1 MAMKMQANKKLIA
14 FSILSI
20 LIGVAT
26 VAPLAFFMNA
36 KAQTTLDQPQ
46 FSIEIPYTY
55 IGNYWDAN
63 AANITREQNYG
74 WLYSLVFKATPKFEQ
89 TPFSRN
95 ALVDYYK
102 VEISSEKGSV
112 GNLTFTTTN
121 TPGNQ
126 PWNFTFQSD
135 QWFNF
140 TTATSYGIAGYANG
154 TSLGYTNGPAQDW
167 NGTLGKPET
176 LTLTVIWQ
184 GGATIS
190 SNEVVIH
197 SATPETV
204 LTMQLQQYGD
214 GFIYNKLFSQDKLSS
229 IKPIM
234 PQYYH

>member
-1 MAMKMQANKKLIA
+1 MQANKKLIA

-20 LIGVAT
+20 IIGIAT

-36 KAQTTLDQPQ
+36 KAQTTLDSPQ
-46 FSIEIPYTY
+46 FNIEIPYAY
-55 IGNYWDAN
+55 IGNYWDTN
-63 AANITREQNYG
+63 AANMTRQQNYG
-74 WLYSLVFKATPKFEQ
+74 WLYSLVFKSTPKFEQ
-89 TPFSRN
+89 NPFSTN
-95 ALVDYYK
+95 ALFDYYK
-102 VEISSEKGSV
+102 VEISSEKGSI

-121 TPGNQ
+121 TPGTQ
-126 PWNFTFQSD
+126 PWNFSFQSD

-140 TTATSYGIAGYANG
+140 TTATSYGIRGYDNG

-176 LTLTVIWQ
+176 LFLTVIWQ

-197 SATPETV
+197 SANPETV
-204 LTMQLQQYGD
+204 LKLQLQQYGD
-214 GFIYNKLFSQDKLSS
+214 GFIYNKLFTQDKLSS